1 MGVNILLVED
11 DSTARMLLADV
22 LEGAGY
28 QVTTARDGE
37 VALELLSAQV
47 FDVVITDIRMRQ
59 VDGIKVLE
67 AARQLTPPP
76 SVILL
81 TGFGSLETAVA
92 ALRAGAH
99 DYLLKPA
106 APKDLLSRV
115 AKAVERR
122 SAEVRQNEAARII
135 AQGLA
140 HLQGHVPIGA
150 YSPLEEIALPGEPT
164 EMPQSDRYLHV
175 GSLSIDTFRHTAT
188 FDNQTMHLTP
198 IEYALLHCLAASQGR
213 VVSYSEIVRC
223 SHGYEPDEAEAQS
236 LLKAHVRNLRR
247 KINSRYLVNVRGT
260 GYMLVDPDK
269 TEDDSE

>member
-1 MGVNILLVED
+1 ML
-11 DSTARMLLADV
+11 ST
-22 LEGAGY
+22 
-28 QVTTARDGE
+28 
-37 VALELLSAQV
+37 QV

-67 AARQLTPPP
+67 VARELSPPP

-92 ALRAGAH
+92 ALRAGAQ

-106 APKDLLSRV
+106 APRDLLSRV

-122 SAEVRQNEAARII
+122 TTEVRQNEAARII

-140 HLQGHVPIGA
+140 HLQGHLPAGTYPVSEEGA
-150 YSPLEEIALPGEPT
+150 FSPEPHD
-164 EMPQSDRYLHV
+164 MPQPDRYLHV

-236 LLKAHVRNLRR
+236 LLKAHIRNLRR
-247 KINSRYLVNVRGT
+247 KINSSYLVNVRGT

-269 TEDDSE
+269 TEDDSA